1 MSTTFKGLD
10 NKGNY
15 RIMPNTFKVN
25 GMTYLCGADGFIL
38 KQSDDGLT
46 ALRGEMIRAVGFGVG
61 IGTGQ
66 KDKNEVDIFEND
78 YLKVSTALYLVQ
90 NSAGG
95 FIAKAVSS
103 GASDTAL
110 SAEFAATA
118 EVVDNLAKTPV
129 ITAPEAGTTNL
140 WGHLV
145 SSLQSGVTVSNG
157 AIAGSLS
164 YINSG
169 SLKEVWGAGNF
180 LALKFTDFAD
190 ADKIMV
196 GLVPSVSSGLVAL
209 DEDMNAVFKITDKAK
224 QVLVVDTY
232 KDEDVVRQKF
242 TLTGLTLATS

>member
-1 MSTTFKGLD
+1 MSDFKGLD
-10 NKGNY
+10 NKGKF
-15 RIMPNTFKVN
+15 RTLPNTFKVD
-25 GMTYLCGADGFIL
+25 GMTFLCGDKGFIV
-38 KQSDDGLT
+38 KQSDDGIT

-61 IGTGQ
+61 ICTGQ
-66 KDKNEVDIFEND
+66 KDKNEVDIYEND

-90 NSAGG
+90 DSAGG

-129 ITAPEAGTTNL
+129 IAATEAGTTNL

-145 SSLQSGVTVSNG
+145 SSLQSGVTISNG
-157 AIAGSLS
+157 AITGSLS

-169 SLKEVWGAGNF
+169 ALKRDWGAGNF

-196 GLVPSVSSGLVAL
+196 GLEPSVSSGLAAL

-224 QVLVVDTY
+224 QLLVIDTY
-232 KDEDVVRQKF
+232 KDEDVVRQIF

>member
-1 MSTTFKGLD
+1 M
-10 NKGNY
+10 
-15 RIMPNTFKVN
+15 
-25 GMTYLCGADGFIL
+25 
-38 KQSDDGLT
+38 LT
-46 ALRGEMIRAVGFGVG
+46 LQRYEAHVIRAQAA
-61 IGTGQ
+61 ITHAR
-66 KDKNEVDIFEND
+66 I
-78 YLKVSTALYLVQ
+78 
-90 NSAGG
+90 SAGDVLSNG
-95 FIAKAVSS
+95 TYS
-103 GASDTAL
+103 GGSDTAL

-129 ITAPEAGTTNL
+129 VTAPEAGTTDL

-145 SSLQSGVTVSNG
+145 SSLQSGVAISNG
-157 AIAGSLS
+157 AITGSLS

>member
-1 MSTTFKGLD
+1 MATFKGLD

-15 RIMPNTFKVN
+15 NTMPNTFKAN
-25 GMTYLCGADGFIL
+25 GMTFLCDDNGFII
-38 KQSDDGLT
+38 KQSDDGIT
-46 ALRGEMIRAVGFGVG
+46 ALRGRMLRAVGFGVG
-61 IGTGQ
+61 RSTGQ
-66 KDKNEVDIFEND
+66 KDKNEAEIFEND

-90 NSAGG
+90 DSASG
-95 FIAKAVSS
+95 FVAKAVS
-103 GASDTAL
+103 GGGSDTAL

-129 ITAPEAGTTNL
+129 ITVPEAGTTNL

-145 SSLQSGVTVSNG
+145 SSLQSDVAISNG
-157 AIAGSLS
+157 AITGSLS

-169 SLKEVWGAGNF
+169 ALKQVWGAGNF
-180 LALKFTDFAD
+180 LALKFTDYAD

>member
-1 MSTTFKGLD
+1 MATFKGLD

-15 RIMPNTFKVN
+15 KTMPNTFKAN
-25 GMTYLCGADGFIL
+25 GMTFLCDDKGFII
-38 KQSDDGLT
+38 KQSDDGIT
-46 ALRGEMIRAVGFGVG
+46 VLRGRMLRAVGFGVG
-61 IGTGQ
+61 RSTGQ
-66 KDKNEVDIFEND
+66 KDKNEAEIFEND

-90 NSAGG
+90 DSASG
-95 FIAKAVSS
+95 FVAKAVS
-103 GASDTAL
+103 GGGSDTAL

-129 ITAPEAGTTNL
+129 IAAPEAGTTNL

-145 SSLQSGVTVSNG
+145 SSLQSDVAISNG
-157 AIAGSLS
+157 AITGSLS

-169 SLKEVWGAGNF
+169 SLKQVWGAGNF

>member
-1 MSTTFKGLD
+1 MTTFKGLD

-15 RIMPNTFKVN
+15 KTMPNTFKAN
-25 GMTYLCGADGFIL
+25 GMTFLCDDKGFII
-38 KQSDDGLT
+38 KQSDDGIT
-46 ALRGEMIRAVGFGVG
+46 DLRGRMLRAVGFGVG
-61 IGTGQ
+61 RSTGQ
-66 KDKNEVDIFEND
+66 KDKNEAEIFEND
-78 YLKVSTALYLVQ
+78 YLKD
-90 NSAGG
+90 SASG
-95 FIAKAVSS
+95 FVAKAVS
-103 GASDTAL
+103 GGGSDTAL
-110 SAEFAATA
+110 SAEFAATV

-129 ITAPEAGTTNL
+129 IAAPEAGTTNL

-145 SSLQSGVTVSNG
+145 SSLQSDVAISNG
-157 AIAGSLS
+157 AITGSLS